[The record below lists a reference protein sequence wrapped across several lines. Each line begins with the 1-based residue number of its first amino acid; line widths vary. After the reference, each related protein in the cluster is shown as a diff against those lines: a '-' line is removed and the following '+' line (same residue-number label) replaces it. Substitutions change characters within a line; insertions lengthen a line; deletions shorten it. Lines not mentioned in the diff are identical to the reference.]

1 MPTGTLIWGTLIWG
15 TLAVA
20 SAATLALRDPWTG
33 RLARGRYAGQV
44 RGHPLFREANLVIT
58 GLWTGYFV
66 AAAVTSA
73 FTPGWATAVWAAPT
87 PLLGWGSFRAGDWYA
102 ARRLRA
108 AIPEA
113 AVPVAVATE
122 GDQMS
127 VDDAQTQ
134 LAREI
139 SGLSDQAVLEFADR
153 QPGGMAALVEL
164 TMAGMPDVL
173 DPALAQ
179 DCVIG
184 YEIAVPAGTLA
195 YRIEVVAGH
204 ASVAHRPP
212 DDARVVLQLTAAD
225 YLRLISGLADGTG
238 LFLGGRMRIRGDL
251 MFAPRVGAMFRTPA
265 HHG

>member
-1 MPTGTLIWGTLIWG
+1 MPTGTLIWG

-20 SAATLALRDPWTG
+20 SATTLALHDPWTA

-44 RGHPLFREANLVIT
+44 REHRLFYEANLIIT
-58 GLWTGYFV
+58 GLWTGYFA

-108 AIPEA
+108 ALPEA
-113 AVPVAVATE
+113 AVPEAAVPATVAAE

-127 VDDAQTQ
+127 ADDAQTQ

-139 SGLSDQAVLEFADR
+139 SGLSDQAVLEFAGR
-153 QPGGMAALVEL
+153 QPGGMVALVEL

-184 YEIAVPAGTLA
+184 YEIAAPAGTLA
-195 YRIEVVAGH
+195 YRIEVAAGQ

-238 LFLGGRMRIRGDL
+238 LFLSGRMRIRGDL